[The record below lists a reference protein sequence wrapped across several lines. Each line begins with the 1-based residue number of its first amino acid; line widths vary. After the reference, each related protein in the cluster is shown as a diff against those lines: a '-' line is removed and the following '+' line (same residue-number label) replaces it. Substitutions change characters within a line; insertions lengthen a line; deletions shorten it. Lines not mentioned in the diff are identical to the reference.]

1 MLKVGLTGNYCSGL
15 DKVVLILRKMGMIV
29 FDADL
34 IIKFLLYNNTEM
46 INKIKTQFGKIVFCD
61 NQVDISSFRTT
72 EQFNNLMKL
81 IEPELLKSYEKF
93 RLVNRDSKYIFFKSQ
108 VLFETGL
115 NTYMNLNVSVFK
127 PNGNRVE
134 DIQHINKLRTT
145 EAWKIVDSEMDSF
158 QKNRMCQYTIHNYEA
173 HQDSLERQIVSIIK
187 ALNNKCIEEK
197 NHSY

>member
-1 MLKVGLTGNYCSGL
+1 MLKVGLTGNYCAGL
-15 DKVVLILRKMGMIV
+15 DAVVIILRKMGIIV

-46 INKIKTQFGKIVFCD
+46 INKIKAQFGKIVFFE
-61 NQVDISSFRTT
+61 NQVDISSFRTA
-72 EQFNNLMKL
+72 EQFNSLIKL
-81 IEPELLKSYEKF
+81 IEPELLRSYEKF

-108 VLFETGL
+108 ILFETGL
-115 NTYMNLNVSVFK
+115 NTYMNINVSVFK
-127 PNGNRVE
+127 PNGSRVA
-134 DIQHINKLRTT
+134 DIQRINKLRTT

-173 HQDSLERQIVSIIK
+173 HNDGLEKQIASILK
-187 ALNNKCIEEK
+187 ALNSKFAEK

>member
-15 DKVVLILRKMGMIV
+15 DKVVLVLRKMGMIV

-46 INKIKTQFGKIVFCD
+46 INKIKAQFGKIVFCD
-61 NQVDISSFRTT
+61 NQVDISSFRTP

-81 IEPELLKSYEKF
+81 IEPELLRSYEKF

-127 PNGNRVE
+127 PNGSRVE

-158 QKNRMCQYTIHNYEA
+158 QKNRMCQYTIHNYDA
-173 HQDSLERQIVSIIK
+173 HQDSLERQIASIIK